1 LDNSSTIFGRK
12 DVVARPR
19 KMNAFPPKKI
29 RKERCDRKI
38 DTKIKLSAE
47 DKLLLKREARKH
59 NLKLTPF
66 VAMLVK
72 YELAKTHEYTKKHFY
87 DNTGS
92 FVHVKLEKVF
102 FEMVE
107 SMSDELD
114 VTYREMVHRIVKTY
128 IERIS
133 GIKIHDNRGGI

>member
-1 LDNSSTIFGRK
+1 MDNSSTIFGRK
-12 DVVARPR
+12 DIVARPR
-19 KMNAFPPKKI
+19 KMNASPPKKI
-29 RKERCDRKI
+29 RKERSDRKI
-38 DTKIKLSAE
+38 DTKIKLNAE
-47 DKLLLKREARKH
+47 DKLLLKREAHKH

-72 YELAKTHEYTKKHFY
+72 HELAKTHEYTKKHFY

-102 FEMVE
+102 FEMIE